1 MIPRPPRSTRT
12 DTLSPYTT
20 RFRSLDRPIYDVRS
34 GRSLRL
40 LDARTGD
47 PVAID
52 ERLATEIARS
62 AYHHEAPVRQVT
74 FLQEPN
80 LEARDFSGSM
90 WRVDFANEDNS
101 SSYVSAETGQP
112 LVDRSDTWRVWDF
125 VWMLHNMDYV
135 NRTSFNHPLIIFAG
149 FSALRS
155 EEHTSEL
162 QSLMR
167 ISYAVFC
174 LK

>member
-149 FSALRS
+149 FSALWLSFTGFYLLFKSFR
-155 EEHTSEL
+155 
-162 QSLMR
+162 R
-167 ISYAVFC
+167 RGFP
-174 LK
+174 